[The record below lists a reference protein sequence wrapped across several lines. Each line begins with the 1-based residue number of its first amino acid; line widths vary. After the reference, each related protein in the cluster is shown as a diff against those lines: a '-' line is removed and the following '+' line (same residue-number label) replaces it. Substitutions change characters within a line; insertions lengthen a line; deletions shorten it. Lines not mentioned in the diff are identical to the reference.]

1 MNVLHVIDSQGLFG
15 AENLLINL
23 MEQQNLHELTSK
35 LLSIGNQN
43 NVPKDIEIECQQRGL
58 SVIPI
63 RFSDG
68 FNLNGSRKI
77 LQIASAEKTDIIHS
91 HGYKSDILLGI
102 IPKSYRKIPIISTLH
117 GWTAVSIFQKLWF
130 YQLLRVLFLK
140 KIEKVVC
147 VSPLLRQDKKLK
159 FFGII
164 PEFVPN
170 GIPELNFGD
179 EIDKR
184 LSQDFKKFKDDH
196 FTLVVTGRLSREKGY
211 DILIQAISLLKEQ
224 GRQVKLVIMG
234 DGPQKKDLIE
244 LVNKKK
250 VENNILFA
258 GYLKHAYRYFSLF
271 DLFVISSHTEGLPI
285 SLLEAMQMGIPILS
299 TSVGA
304 IPMVLKQGEYG
315 ELVSPAHP
323 QLLTQKIIFIQDNYE
338 MCKQKAQKA
347 IQYCKSEYSIEKT
360 YHQYFEFYRELTNRR
375 IHPD

>member
-1 MNVLHVIDSQGLFG
+1 MNVLHIIDSQGLFG
-15 AENLLINL
+15 AENLLLNL
-23 MEQQNLHELTSK
+23 MEQQNLHNLTSK
-35 LLSIGNQN
+35 LLSIGNQKDTQ
-43 NVPKDIEIECQQRGL
+43 KDIEIEAQRRRL
-58 SVIPI
+58 SVIPV

-68 FNLNGSRKI
+68 FNLKGSRKI

-117 GWTAVSIFQKLWF
+117 GWTAVSIFQKLWY

-147 VSPLLRQDKKLK
+147 VSPFLRQDKKLK
-159 FFGII
+159 LFGII

-170 GIPELNFGD
+170 GIPELNCGNKID
-179 EIDKR
+179 EK
-184 LSQDFKKFKDDH
+184 LSQDFKKFKGDH

-211 DILIQAISLLKEQ
+211 DVLIQAISLLKEQ
-224 GRQVKLVIMG
+224 GRQVKLVIIG

-244 LVNKKK
+244 LVHKEK

-258 GYLKHAYRYFSLF
+258 GYLKNAYRYFHLF

-315 ELVSPAHP
+315 ELFSPAHP
-323 QLLTQKIIFIQDNYE
+323 QLLTQKIRCIQENYE
-338 MCKQKAQKA
+338 TCKQKAQKA
-347 IQYCKSEYSIEKT
+347 IQYCKNEYSIEKT
-360 YHQYFEFYRELTNRR
+360 YHQYFEFYRELTNRK
-375 IHPD
+375 IHL